1 MPARFSL
8 LVEPKSASPGAS
20 LWLCI
25 AAPLTLRCL
34 LHPRQPRGIAGFC
47 TSALTIKG
55 KSMFKRAF
63 ILLSVSTLFL
73 MTFGCGG
80 GGGGSSPPPPPP
92 PTGNLPIT
100 SANAQDITESVLE
113 AVSSVIELIAV
124 TDVVGL
130 PGIPEANAN
139 QVLLISSRSPFSKL
153 SRVDNQLQAPVTG
166 TVPCDSG
173 QVTVTWDDADNDM
186 QVSTGDTFD
195 ILFEDCFFTEEE
207 VTLNG
212 ATSLMNI
219 TVTGDPVNEI
229 APWSFVAT
237 FGFDNLEGTDATD
250 TATIDGDLT
259 LDLSSGD
266 NVVIDLAVA
275 ITSLTVVQSG
285 ETATLSDFVL
295 TESIDVNT
303 LALTIDSSGTFT
315 STELN
320 GSVTFE
326 TLVSFMII
334 GDDNPFAGQLLISD
348 DSSSVLVTVID
359 NISVQLDI
367 DEDLDGTIDD
377 TIIVTWDDLDID

>member
-1 MPARFSL
+1 
-8 LVEPKSASPGAS
+8 
-20 LWLCI
+20 
-25 AAPLTLRCL
+25 
-34 LHPRQPRGIAGFC
+34 
-47 TSALTIKG
+47 
-55 KSMFKRAF
+55 MFKRAF